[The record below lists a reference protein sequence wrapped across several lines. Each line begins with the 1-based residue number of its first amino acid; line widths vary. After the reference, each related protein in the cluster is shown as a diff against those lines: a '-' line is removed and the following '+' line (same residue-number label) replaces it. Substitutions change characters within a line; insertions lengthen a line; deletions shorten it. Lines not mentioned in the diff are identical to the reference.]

1 MNKNDNQ
8 RTRLTKLLF
17 KNSLI
22 KLLHK
27 KTIYQ
32 ITVSELCTEAELN
45 RSTFYK
51 YYGNVYDILEELAEE
66 TLAKGTQCIQEIEA
80 AGLDYGKEPLY
91 HLLCYVR
98 ENKDIYQLL
107 LNNTVNGDFP
117 EKMLKSII
125 DFFKREASLA
135 INNMK
140 MSEYTFQYLV
150 SGSISVIQNWIN
162 GPMTESPSEIS
173 NHIYDLSVCI
183 LTHMN
188 MLPEEYSK

>member
-80 AGLDYGKEPLY
+80 AGLDYGKEP
-91 HLLCYVR
+91 
-98 ENKDIYQLL
+98 
-107 LNNTVNGDFP
+107 
-117 EKMLKSII
+117 SI
-125 DFFKREASLA
+125 
-135 INNMK
+135 
-140 MSEYTFQYLV
+140 
-150 SGSISVIQNWIN
+150 
-162 GPMTESPSEIS
+162 
-173 NHIYDLSVCI
+173 
-183 LTHMN
+183 
-188 MLPEEYSK
+188 

>member
-32 ITVSELCTEAELN
+32 ITVSELCTESELN

-66 TLAKGTQCIQEIEA
+66 TLAKGTQFIQ
-80 AGLDYGKEPLY
+80 
-91 HLLCYVR
+91 
-98 ENKDIYQLL
+98 
-107 LNNTVNGDFP
+107 
-117 EKMLKSII
+117 
-125 DFFKREASLA
+125 
-135 INNMK
+135 
-140 MSEYTFQYLV
+140 
-150 SGSISVIQNWIN
+150 
-162 GPMTESPSEIS
+162 
-173 NHIYDLSVCI
+173 
-183 LTHMN
+183 
-188 MLPEEYSK
+188 